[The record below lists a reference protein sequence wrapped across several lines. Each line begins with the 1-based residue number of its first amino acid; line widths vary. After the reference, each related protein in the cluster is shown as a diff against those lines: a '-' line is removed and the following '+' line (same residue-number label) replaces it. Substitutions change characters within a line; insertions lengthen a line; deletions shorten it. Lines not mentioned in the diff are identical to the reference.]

1 MYNPRFPH
9 SLRVFRARK
18 NELGEPDMDDNGLPY
33 YDNILLERVVV
44 MDGCP
49 VMDVDGRFVTEM
61 VDCIPFGY
69 RSQGRDTRDSSDV
82 EVSDYMLAAPMFI
95 THLDPSDRI
104 ELTDYDRTY
113 WCEVVRKAT
122 YNLGSNIWVNEVKG

>member
-9 SLRVFRARK
+9 SLRVWRVRK
-18 NELGEPDMDDNGLPY
+18 NAYGEPATDDMGHPI
-33 YDNILLERVVV
+33 YDPVLLEKVV
-44 MDGCP
+44 MENEEPIVGCDGK
-49 VMDVDGRFVTEM
+49 FETEI
-61 VDCIPFGY
+61 VGSLSFGY
-69 RSQGRDTRDSSDV
+69 RSQDKATRDSSDV
-82 EVSDYMLAAPMFI
+82 EVGDYKLATPMFL
-95 THLDPSDRI
+95 TPLDSSDRV